1 VTLHTAKECL
11 KGFVHAAKDILAA
24 TKIRHT
30 QIARSADF
38 SQLSTPSTQAK
49 LFVSSATLTVH
60 PCRVRLD
67 SNDLF

>member
-1 VTLHTAKECL
+1 MTLHTAKERL
-11 KGFVHAAKDILAA
+11 KGSVHAAKDILVA
-24 TKIRHT
+24 TKIRQT
-30 QIARSADF
+30 QITRSADF
-38 SQLSTPSTQAK
+38 FQLLTPSAQAK